1 MGLGSAMDDR
11 VQRYVKS
18 LERTIQN
25 DHHYLKEA
33 IEEFQDLCRMVT
45 PERNV
50 PTGILIDIREMYK
63 EIRNRLTEIK
73 AIEQLL
79 HGKYRQ
85 YYRRNSLRDKEIM
98 EFGFVAKNC
107 YSKFE
112 YTIMQIGAM
121 KRLKEQVPKV
131 EHPGGP
137 LPWFRSEENTV
148 TLIKNLR
155 MLKEL
160 DYESIPEEV
169 GQERREIAG
178 IRLLTLFLL
187 TGDSPSLDR
196 FQSQIRLR
204 EHDIIERYEQRE
216 IRGALTHLRKVD
228 PFEIEKK
235 FQQWMDSTGLTKL
248 KCLLLPIHSPK
259 DLEGDLPKLINP
271 ILEEMA
277 EGELRTVSI

>member
-1 MGLGSAMDDR
+1 MEDR

-25 DHHYLKEA
+25 HHHYLRET
-33 IEEFQDLCRMVT
+33 IEDFQDLCRMVT
-45 PERNV
+45 PERTV
-50 PTGILIDIREMYK
+50 PAGILIDIREMYK
-63 EIRNRLTEIK
+63 EIRNRLTEIR

-85 YYRRNSLRDKEIM
+85 YYRRDSLRDKEIM
-98 EFGFVAKNC
+98 EFGFIAKNC

-112 YTIMQIGAM
+112 YTMIQIGAI
-121 KRLKEQVPKV
+121 KRLKEQADKGEPPA
-131 EHPGGP
+131 EPF
-137 LPWFRSEENTV
+137 PWFRSEENKV

-160 DYESIPEEV
+160 DYESIPKEMGE
-169 GQERREIAG
+169 ERRDGMGE
-178 IRLLTLFLL
+178 RTLTFFLFR
-187 TGDSPSLDR
+187 GDGLSLD
-196 FQSQIRLR
+196 QLQPRLQFR
-204 EHDIIERYEQRE
+204 EHDLMERYGPTE
-216 IRGALTHLRKVD
+216 IRGALTHLRNVD

-235 FQQWMDSTGLTKL
+235 FRQWMESIGQTTL

-259 DLEGDLPKLINP
+259 DLERDLLKLINTT
-271 ILEEMA
+271 LEEMT

>member
-1 MGLGSAMDDR
+1 MEGER

-25 DHHYLKEA
+25 DHHYLKETM
-33 IEEFQDLCRMVT
+33 EEFQDLCRMVT

-50 PTGILIDIREMYK
+50 PAGILIDIREMYK
-63 EIRNRLTEIK
+63 EIRNRLQEIK

-85 YYRRNSLRDKEIM
+85 YYRKDSLRDKEIM

-112 YTIMQIGAM
+112 YTMMQIGAM
-121 KRLKEQVPKV
+121 KRLKEQAPKV
-131 EHPGGP
+131 DHADEPF
-137 LPWFRSEENTV
+137 PWFRSEENKV

-160 DYESIPEEV
+160 DYESIPQEM
-169 GQERREIAG
+169 GDERRDMIG
-178 IRLLTLFLL
+178 SRTLTFFLFR
-187 TGDSPSLDR
+187 GDALSLDHLQSHVR
-196 FQSQIRLR
+196 FR
-204 EHDIIERYEQRE
+204 EHDLLERYGPEE
-216 IRGALTHLRKVD
+216 IRGVLTHLRKVD
-228 PFEIEKK
+228 PFIIEKK
-235 FQQWMDSTGLTKL
+235 FQQVMESICLTKL

-259 DLEGDLPKLINP
+259 DLEGDLLKLINTA
-271 ILEEMA
+271 LGEMA

>member
-1 MGLGSAMDDR
+1 MEDR

-25 DHHYLKEA
+25 DHHYLKETM
-33 IEEFQDLCRMVT
+33 EEFQDLCRMVT

-50 PTGILIDIREMYK
+50 PAGILIDIREMYK

-85 YYRRNSLRDKEIM
+85 YYRKDSLRDKEIM

-112 YTIMQIGAM
+112 YTMMQIGAM

-131 EHPGGP
+131 EYPSGP
-137 LPWFRSEENTV
+137 ISWFRSEENKV

-160 DYESIPEEV
+160 DYESIPQEMGE
-169 GQERREIAG
+169 ERRDMIG
-178 IRLLTLFLL
+178 SRTLTFFLFR
-187 TGDSPSLDR
+187 GDTLSLDHL
-196 FQSQIRLR
+196 QSRVQFR
-204 EHDIIERYEQRE
+204 EHDLIERYGPEE
-216 IRGALTHLRKVD
+216 IRGVLTHLRRVD
-228 PFEIEKK
+228 PFEIERK
-235 FQQWMDSTGLTKL
+235 FQQLMENIRLTKL

-259 DLEGDLPKLINP
+259 DLEGDLLKLINTT
-271 ILEEMA
+271 LGEMA

>member
-1 MGLGSAMDDR
+1 MEDR

-25 DHHYLKEA
+25 DHHYLKETM
-33 IEEFQDLCRMVT
+33 EEFQDLCRMVT

-50 PTGILIDIREMYK
+50 PAGILIDIREMYK

-85 YYRRNSLRDKEIM
+85 YYRKDSLRDKEIM

-112 YTIMQIGAM
+112 YTMMQIGAM

-131 EHPGGP
+131 EYPSGP
-137 LPWFRSEENTV
+137 LPWFRSEENKV

-160 DYESIPEEV
+160 DYESIPQEMGE
-169 GQERREIAG
+169 ERRDMIG
-178 IRLLTLFLL
+178 SRTLTFFLFR
-187 TGDSPSLDR
+187 GDTLSLDHL
-196 FQSQIRLR
+196 QSRVQFR
-204 EHDIIERYEQRE
+204 EHDLMERYGPEE
-216 IRGALTHLRKVD
+216 IRGVLTHLRKVD
-228 PFEIEKK
+228 PFQIEKK
-235 FQQWMDSTGLTKL
+235 FQQLMESIGLTKL

-259 DLEGDLPKLINP
+259 DLEGDLLKLINTT
-271 ILEEMA
+271 LEEMA

>member
-1 MGLGSAMDDR
+1 MDDR

-25 DHHYLKEA
+25 GHHYLKEA
-33 IEEFQDLCRMVT
+33 MEEFQDLCRMVT

-50 PTGILIDIREMYK
+50 PAGILIDIREMYK

-85 YYRRNSLRDKEIM
+85 YYRRDSLRDKEIM
-98 EFGFVAKNC
+98 EFGFIAKNC

-112 YTIMQIGAM
+112 YTMIQIGTM
-121 KRLKEQVPKV
+121 KRLKEQAAKV
-131 EHPGGP
+131 EHPSEP
-137 LPWFRSEENTV
+137 FPWFRSEENKV

-155 MLKEL
+155 LLKEL
-160 DYESIPEEV
+160 DYEPVPQETGE
-169 GQERREIAG
+169 ERRDIVG
-178 IRLLTLFLL
+178 SRTFTFFLFRGDRL
-187 TGDSPSLDR
+187 SLDQL
-196 FQSQIRLR
+196 QSRVQFR
-204 EHDIIERYEQRE
+204 EHDLMERYGPEE
-216 IRGALTHLRKVD
+216 IRGVLTHLREVD

-235 FQQWMDSTGLTKL
+235 FQQWTDSIGLTNL
-248 KCLLLPIHSPK
+248 KCLLLPVHSPK
-259 DLEGDLPKLINP
+259 DLERDLLKLINTA
-271 ILEEMA
+271 LGEMA

>member
-1 MGLGSAMDDR
+1 MEER

-18 LERTIQN
+18 LERTVQN
-25 DHHYLKEA
+25 DHHYLKETM
-33 IEEFQDLCRMVT
+33 EEFQDLCRMVT

-50 PTGILIDIREMYK
+50 PAGILIDIREMYK

-85 YYRRNSLRDKEIM
+85 YYRRNPLRDKEIM

-112 YTIMQIGAM
+112 YTMIQIGAM
-121 KRLKEQVPKV
+121 KRLKEQAPRV
-131 EHPGGP
+131 EHPGEP
-137 LPWFRSEENTV
+137 FSWLRSEENQV

-160 DYESIPEEV
+160 DYESIPQEM
-169 GQERREIAG
+169 GDERRDMAG
-178 IRLLTLFLL
+178 SRTLTFFLFR
-187 TGDSPSLDR
+187 GDNLSLDHLQSRVR
-196 FQSQIRLR
+196 FR
-204 EHDIIERYEQRE
+204 EHDLMERYGPEE
-216 IRGALTHLRKVD
+216 IRGVLTHLRKVE

-235 FQQWMDSTGLTKL
+235 FQQLMDSIGLTKL

-259 DLEGDLPKLINP
+259 DLEGDLLKLINTT
-271 ILEEMA
+271 LEEMA
-277 EGELRTVSI
+277 EGQLRTVSV

>member
-1 MGLGSAMDDR
+1 MEDR

-25 DHHYLKEA
+25 DHHYLKETM
-33 IEEFQDLCRMVT
+33 EEFQDLCRMVT

-50 PTGILIDIREMYK
+50 PAGILVDIREMYK

-85 YYRRNSLRDKEIM
+85 YYRKDSLRDKEIM

-112 YTIMQIGAM
+112 YTMIQIGAM

-131 EHPGGP
+131 EYPSGP
-137 LPWFRSEENTV
+137 IPWFRSEENKV

-155 MLKEL
+155 MLREL
-160 DYESIPEEV
+160 DYESIPQEMGE
-169 GQERREIAG
+169 ERRDMIG
-178 IRLLTLFLL
+178 SRTLTFFLFR
-187 TGDSPSLDR
+187 GDTLSLDHL
-196 FQSQIRLR
+196 QSRVQFR
-204 EHDIIERYEQRE
+204 EHDLMERYGPEE
-216 IRGALTHLRKVD
+216 IRGVLTHLRKVD
-228 PFEIEKK
+228 PFQIEKK
-235 FQQWMDSTGLTKL
+235 FQQLMESIGLTKL

-259 DLEGDLPKLINP
+259 DLKGDLLKLINTT
-271 ILEEMA
+271 LEEMA
-277 EGELRTVSI
+277 EGELRTVPI

>member
-1 MGLGSAMDDR
+1 MEER

-18 LERTIQN
+18 LEKTIQN

-33 IEEFQDLCRMVT
+33 MEEFQELCRMVT

-50 PTGILIDIREMYK
+50 PREILVDIRELYK

-85 YYRRNSLRDKEIM
+85 YYRRDSLRDKEIM
-98 EFGFVAKNC
+98 EFGFLAKNC

-112 YTIMQIGAM
+112 YTIIQIDAI
-121 KRLKEQVPKV
+121 KRLKEQAPKV
-131 EHPGGP
+131 EHPSEP
-137 LPWFRSEENTV
+137 FPWFRSEENKV

-160 DYESIPEEV
+160 DYEPIPQETGE
-169 GQERREIAG
+169 ERRDMVG
-178 IRLLTLFLL
+178 SRTLTFFLFR
-187 TGDSPSLDR
+187 GDHLSLDQL
-196 FQSQIRLR
+196 QSRVQFR
-204 EHDIIERYEQRE
+204 EHDLMERYGPEE
-216 IRGALTHLRKVD
+216 IRGVLTHLRQVD

-235 FQQWMDSTGLTKL
+235 FQQLMDSIGLTKL

-259 DLEGDLPKLINP
+259 DLEGDLLKLINTT
-271 ILEEMA
+271 LEEMA
-277 EGELRTVSI
+277 EGELKTVSI

>member
-1 MGLGSAMDDR
+1 MEDR
-11 VQRYVKS
+11 VERYVKS

-33 IEEFQDLCRMVT
+33 MEEFQDLCRMVT

-50 PTGILIDIREMYK
+50 PAGILIDIREMYK

-112 YTIMQIGAM
+112 YTILQIEAM
-121 KRLKEQVPKV
+121 KRMKEQAPKGEQV
-131 EHPGGP
+131 SSPI
-137 LPWFRSEENTV
+137 PWFRSEENKV

-155 MLKEL
+155 MLEEV
-160 DYESIPEEV
+160 DYESIPDGV
-169 GQERREIAG
+169 DRERREIAG
-178 IRLLTLFLL
+178 IRLLTLFLM

-196 FQSQIRLR
+196 FQSLVQFR
-204 EHDIIERYEQRE
+204 EHDIIERYGPEE
-216 IRGALTHLRKVD
+216 VRGVLTHLRNVE

-235 FQQWMDSTGLTKL
+235 FRQLMESNGLTTL
-248 KCLLLPIHSPK
+248 KCLLLPIHSQK
-259 DLEGDLPKLINP
+259 DLEGDLLKLVRTA
-271 ILEEMA
+271 LKEMTG
-277 EGELRTVSI
+277 GELRTVSIDTSL

>member
-1 MGLGSAMDDR
+1 MEDR

-18 LERTIQN
+18 LEKTIQN
-25 DHHYLKEA
+25 DHHYLKETM
-33 IEEFQDLCRMVT
+33 EEFQDLCRMVT

-50 PTGILIDIREMYK
+50 PAGILIDIREMYK

-85 YYRRNSLRDKEIM
+85 YYRKDSLRDKEIM

-112 YTIMQIGAM
+112 YTMIQIGAM

-131 EHPGGP
+131 EYPSGP
-137 LPWFRSEENTV
+137 LPWFRSEENKV

-160 DYESIPEEV
+160 DYESIPQEM
-169 GQERREIAG
+169 GQERRDLIG
-178 IRLLTLFLL
+178 SRTLTFFLFR
-187 TGDSPSLDR
+187 GDTLSLDHL
-196 FQSQIRLR
+196 QSRVQFR
-204 EHDIIERYEQRE
+204 EHDLMERYGPEE
-216 IRGALTHLRKVD
+216 IRGVLTHLRKVD

-235 FQQWMDSTGLTKL
+235 FQQLMESIGLTKL

-259 DLEGDLPKLINP
+259 DLEGDLLKLINTT
-271 ILEEMA
+271 LGEMA

>member
-1 MGLGSAMDDR
+1 MEDR

-25 DHHYLKEA
+25 DHHYLKETM
-33 IEEFQDLCRMVT
+33 EEFQDLCRMVT

-50 PTGILIDIREMYK
+50 PAGILIDIREMYK

-85 YYRRNSLRDKEIM
+85 YYRKDFLRDKEIM

-112 YTIMQIGAM
+112 YTMMQIGAM

-131 EHPGGP
+131 EYPSGP
-137 LPWFRSEENTV
+137 LPWFRSEENKV

-160 DYESIPEEV
+160 DYESIPQEMGE
-169 GQERREIAG
+169 ERRDMIG
-178 IRLLTLFLL
+178 SRTLTFFLFR
-187 TGDSPSLDR
+187 GDTLSLDHL
-196 FQSQIRLR
+196 QSRVQFR
-204 EHDIIERYEQRE
+204 EHDLMERYGPEE
-216 IRGALTHLRKVD
+216 IRGVLTHLRKVD
-228 PFEIEKK
+228 PFQIEKK
-235 FQQWMDSTGLTKL
+235 FQQLMESIGLTKL

-259 DLEGDLPKLINP
+259 DLEGDLLKLINTT
-271 ILEEMA
+271 LEEMA

>member
-1 MGLGSAMDDR
+1 MEDR

-25 DHHYLKEA
+25 DHHYLKETMD
-33 IEEFQDLCRMVT
+33 EFQDLCRMVT

-50 PTGILIDIREMYK
+50 PAGILIDIREMYK
-63 EIRNRLTEIK
+63 EIRNRLAEIK

-85 YYRRNSLRDKEIM
+85 YYRRDSLRDKEIM

-112 YTIMQIGAM
+112 YTMMQIGAM
-121 KRLKEQVPKV
+121 KRLKEQAPKV
-131 EHPGGP
+131 EHPSDSM
-137 LPWFRSEENTV
+137 PWFRSEENKI

-160 DYESIPEEV
+160 DYESIPQEMGE
-169 GQERREIAG
+169 ERRDMIG
-178 IRLLTLFLL
+178 SRTLTFFLFR
-187 TGDSPSLDR
+187 GDAPSLDHL
-196 FQSQIRLR
+196 QSRVQFR
-204 EHDIIERYEQRE
+204 EHDLMERYGPEE
-216 IRGALTHLRKVD
+216 IRGVLTHLRKVD
-228 PFEIEKK
+228 PFQIEKK
-235 FQQWMDSTGLTKL
+235 FQQLMESLGLTKL

-259 DLEGDLPKLINP
+259 DLEGDLLKLINTT
-271 ILEEMA
+271 LEEMP

>member
-1 MGLGSAMDDR
+1 MEER
-11 VQRYVKS
+11 VERYVKS
-18 LERTIQN
+18 LEKTIQN
-25 DHHYLKEA
+25 DHHYLKETM
-33 IEEFQDLCRMVT
+33 EEFQDLCRMVA

-50 PTGILIDIREMYK
+50 PAGILIDIREMYK

-112 YTIMQIGAM
+112 YTILQIEAM
-121 KRLKEQVPKV
+121 KRLKEQPPKG
-131 EHPGGP
+131 EQIIGP
-137 LPWFRSEENTV
+137 IPWFRSEENRV

-155 MLKEL
+155 MLEEL
-160 DYESIPEEV
+160 DYESIPEGV
-169 GQERREIAG
+169 DRERREIAG

-196 FQSQIRLR
+196 LQSLVRFR
-204 EHDIIERYEQRE
+204 EHDIIERYSPEE
-216 IRGALTHLRKVD
+216 VRGVLTHLRKIEPV
-228 PFEIEKK
+228 EVEKK
-235 FQQWMDSTGLTKL
+235 FQQLMEGIGLTKL

-259 DLEGDLPKLINP
+259 DLEGDLFKLVRTA
-271 ILEEMA
+271 LKEMTG
-277 EGELRTVSI
+277 GELRTVSIDTSL

>member
-1 MGLGSAMDDR
+1 MEDR

-25 DHHYLKEA
+25 DHHYLKETM
-33 IEEFQDLCRMVT
+33 EEFQDLCRMVT

-50 PTGILIDIREMYK
+50 PAGILIDIREMYK

-85 YYRRNSLRDKEIM
+85 YYRKDSLRDKEIM

-112 YTIMQIGAM
+112 YTMIQIGAM

-131 EHPGGP
+131 EYPSGP
-137 LPWFRSEENTV
+137 LPWFRSEENKV

-160 DYESIPEEV
+160 DYESIPQEMGE
-169 GQERREIAG
+169 ERRDMIG
-178 IRLLTLFLL
+178 SRTLTFFLFR
-187 TGDSPSLDR
+187 GDTLSLDHL
-196 FQSQIRLR
+196 QSRVQFR
-204 EHDIIERYEQRE
+204 EHDLIERYGPEE
-216 IRGALTHLRKVD
+216 IRGVLTHLRRVD
-228 PFEIEKK
+228 PFEIERK
-235 FQQWMDSTGLTKL
+235 FQQLMENIRLTKL

-259 DLEGDLPKLINP
+259 DLEGDLLKLINTT
-271 ILEEMA
+271 LGEMA

>member
-1 MGLGSAMDDR
+1 MEDR

-25 DHHYLKEA
+25 DHHYLKETM
-33 IEEFQDLCRMVT
+33 EEFQDLCRMVT

-50 PTGILIDIREMYK
+50 PAGILVDIREMYK

-85 YYRRNSLRDKEIM
+85 YYRKDSLRDKEIM

-112 YTIMQIGAM
+112 YTMIQIGAM

-131 EHPGGP
+131 EYPSGP
-137 LPWFRSEENTV
+137 IPWFRSEENKV

-155 MLKEL
+155 MLREL
-160 DYESIPEEV
+160 DYESIPQEM
-169 GQERREIAG
+169 GQERRDLIG
-178 IRLLTLFLL
+178 SRTLTFFLFR
-187 TGDSPSLDR
+187 GDTLSLDHL
-196 FQSQIRLR
+196 QSRVQFR
-204 EHDIIERYEQRE
+204 EHDLMERYGPEE
-216 IRGALTHLRKVD
+216 IRGVLTHLRKVD
-228 PFEIEKK
+228 PFQIEKK
-235 FQQWMDSTGLTKL
+235 FQQLMESIGLTKL

-259 DLEGDLPKLINP
+259 DLKGDLLKLINTT
-271 ILEEMA
+271 LEEMA
-277 EGELRTVSI
+277 EGELRTVPI

>member
-1 MGLGSAMDDR
+1 MEDR

-18 LERTIQN
+18 LERTVQN
-25 DHHYLKEA
+25 HHHYLKETMD
-33 IEEFQDLCRMVT
+33 EFQDMCRMVT

-50 PTGILIDIREMYK
+50 PAGILIDIREMYK
-63 EIRNRLTEIK
+63 EIRNRLAEIK

-85 YYRRNSLRDKEIM
+85 YYRRDSLRDKEIM

-112 YTIMQIGAM
+112 YTMMQIGAM

-131 EHPGGP
+131 DHPSEP
-137 LPWFRSEENTV
+137 FPWFHSEENTV

-155 MLKEL
+155 MLQEL
-160 DYESIPEEV
+160 DYESIPQEM
-169 GQERREIAG
+169 GAERRDMIG
-178 IRLLTLFLL
+178 SRTLTFFLF
-187 TGDSPSLDR
+187 TGDALSLDHLQSRVR
-196 FQSQIRLR
+196 FR
-204 EHDIIERYEQRE
+204 EHDLMERYGPEE
-216 IRGALTHLRKVD
+216 IRGVLTHLRNVD

-235 FQQWMDSTGLTKL
+235 FHQLMESTGLTKL

-259 DLEGDLPKLINP
+259 DLEGDLLKLINTT
-271 ILEEMA
+271 LGEMS

>member
-1 MGLGSAMDDR
+1 MEDR
-11 VQRYVKS
+11 VQRYVKG

-25 DHHYLKEA
+25 DHHHLKETMD
-33 IEEFQDLCRMVT
+33 EFQDLCRMVT

-50 PTGILIDIREMYK
+50 PAGILIDIREMYK
-63 EIRNRLTEIK
+63 EIRNRLAEIK

-85 YYRRNSLRDKEIM
+85 YYRRDSLRDKEIM
-98 EFGFVAKNC
+98 EFGFIAKNC

-112 YTIMQIGAM
+112 YTMMQIGAM

-131 EHPGGP
+131 EHPSGSI
-137 LPWFRSEENTV
+137 PWFRSEENKV

-160 DYESIPEEV
+160 DYESIPQEMGE
-169 GQERREIAG
+169 ERRDMIG
-178 IRLLTLFLL
+178 SRTLTFFLFR
-187 TGDSPSLDR
+187 GDALSLDHL
-196 FQSQIRLR
+196 QSRVQFR
-204 EHDIIERYEQRE
+204 EHDLMERYAPEE
-216 IRGALTHLRKVD
+216 IRGVLTHLRKVD
-228 PFEIEKK
+228 PLEIEKK
-235 FQQWMDSTGLTKL
+235 FHQLMESTGLTKL

-259 DLEGDLPKLINP
+259 DLEGDLLELINTT
-271 ILEEMA
+271 LGEMP

>member
-1 MGLGSAMDDR
+1 MEER

-18 LERTIQN
+18 LERTIQSN
-25 DHHYLKEA
+25 HHYLKET

-45 PERNV
+45 PERHV
-50 PTGILIDIREMYK
+50 PAGILIDIREMYK

-85 YYRRNSLRDKEIM
+85 YYRRDSLRDKEIM
-98 EFGFVAKNC
+98 EFGFIAKNC

-112 YTIMQIGAM
+112 YTMIQIGAM
-121 KRLKEQVPKV
+121 KRLKEQAPRA
-131 EHPGGP
+131 EHSGGP
-137 LPWFRSEENTV
+137 IPWFRSEENKV

-160 DYESIPEEV
+160 DYESIPQEMRE
-169 GQERREIAG
+169 ERRG
-178 IRLLTLFLL
+178 MVGSRTLTFFLFRGDRL
-187 TGDSPSLDR
+187 SLDQLQSR
-196 FQSQIRLR
+196 FQFR
-204 EHDIIERYEQRE
+204 EHDLVERYGHEE
-216 IRGALTHLRKVD
+216 IRGVLTHLKKMD
-228 PFEIEKK
+228 PSEIEKM
-235 FQQWMDSTGLTKL
+235 FQQLMASIGLTRL

-259 DLEGDLPKLINP
+259 DLEGDLMTLINTA
-271 ILEEMA
+271 LEEMA